1 MNSARFALA
10 ATLVGATLVG
20 GHVLAQSQPQNPP
33 EPTPQAPQFKSV
45 LAGKKFDPPFKGQ
58 ADVEILQPV
67 TKKDAKS
74 NTVVT
79 TIKVKNLASG
89 PLARLTID
97 ETWYDKGGAVVAGSK
112 GVLKD
117 MLRPGE
123 IQTVTIETPYN
134 AKMQSNNWNFSHAN
148 GTIKPKKV
156 KSFDDADSAAKPA
169 AKSSSSTKKKK

>member
-1 MNSARFALA
+1 MNRARFALA
-10 ATLVGATLVG
+10 ATLVGTLVG
-20 GHVLAQSQPQNPP
+20 AHVFAQQNPP
-33 EPTPQAPQFKSV
+33 EPAPGAPQFKSV

-67 TKKDAKS
+67 TKKDTKT

-79 TIKVKNLASG
+79 TIKVKNMASG

-97 ETWYDKGGAVVAGSK
+97 ETWYDKGGAVVAGGK

-123 IQTVTIETPYN
+123 VQTVTIETPYD
-134 AKMQSNNWNFSHAN
+134 AKMLSNNWNFSHAN
-148 GTIKPKKV
+148 GAIKPKKV
-156 KSFDDADSAAKPA
+156 KSFDDGKETPA
-169 AKSSSSTKKKK
+169 PASKTTTKKKK